1 MNVEKK
7 DISPENVLKRRETE
21 EIEVIEVKDLHVEV
35 TEGIDLKEVTEIERT
50 EDPSNVIT
58 VNKPDICHENAPN
71 KDNKEPTEVI
81 EVIEV
86 IEAKEVDI
94 GEIEEIEEIEVIG
107 EIEKIEEIEAIGEV
121 EEEESKAKDGF
132 IMISKQEDFLIIK
145 RKSKH
150 NCSLKNK
157 VNFILNQDN
166 ILKNKLKEEE
176 CN

>member
-1 MNVEKK
+1 MIDNTKMMMDKEEDEQEDVEGEEVIGKK
-7 DISPENVLKRRETE
+7 VDIEAEAIGVIEVIDRTEVAIEAE
-21 EIEVIEVKDLHVEV
+21 EIEADIE
-35 TEGIDLKEVTEIERT
+35 IDR
-50 EDPSNVIT
+50 
-58 VNKPDICHENAPN
+58 
-71 KDNKEPTEVI
+71 TEVI

-107 EIEKIEEIEAIGEV
+107 EIEEIEAIGEV

-150 NCSLKNK
+150 NCLLKNK

>member
-1 MNVEKK
+1 MIDNTKMMMDKEEDEQEDVEGEEVIGKK
-7 DISPENVLKRRETE
+7 VHIEAEAIGVIEVIDRTEVAIEAE
-21 EIEVIEVKDLHVEV
+21 EIEADIE
-35 TEGIDLKEVTEIERT
+35 IDR
-50 EDPSNVIT
+50 
-58 VNKPDICHENAPN
+58 
-71 KDNKEPTEVI
+71 TEVI